1 MTILIITAASTGLQI
16 FDDLTPITVINV
28 IAALI
33 VFVSVL
39 DKIYK
44 WITKKG
50 DLFFTFRKKRNDMET
65 TVEMD
70 HTRLD
75 RLEETMRKESA
86 AMKEILKSQLMDRHD
101 IFMSRKPQPYITKY
115 ERAVYMTT
123 YQLYNDIDKDPII
136 DQFYR
141 DILELPLHE

>member
-1 MTILIITAASTGLQI
+1 MKLFIIAAASTGLKI
-16 FDDLTPITVINV
+16 FDELNPITVINV

-33 VFVSVL
+33 VLVSVL

-44 WITKKG
+44 WIAKKG
-50 DLFFTFRKKRNDMET
+50 DSFFTFRKKRNDMET

-75 RLEETMRKESA
+75 HLEETMRKESA

-101 IFMSRKPQPYITKY
+101 VFMSRTPQPYITKY

>member
-16 FDDLTPITVINV
+16 FDDLNPITVINV

-75 RLEETMRKESA
+75 HLEETMRKESA

-123 YQLYNDIDKDPII
+123 YQLYNDIDKDPNI

>member
-16 FDDLTPITVINV
+16 FDDLNPITVINV

-75 RLEETMRKESA
+75 HLEETMRKESA

>member
-1 MTILIITAASTGLQI
+1 
-16 FDDLTPITVINV
+16 
-28 IAALI
+28 
-33 VFVSVL
+33 
-39 DKIYK
+39 
-44 WITKKG
+44 
-50 DLFFTFRKKRNDMET
+50 MET

-75 RLEETMRKESA
+75 HLEETMRKESA

-123 YQLYNDIDKDPII
+123 YQLYNDIDKDPNI

>member
-1 MTILIITAASTGLQI
+1 MGYFIITAASTGLQI
-16 FDDLTPITVINV
+16 FDDLNPITVINV

-33 VFVSVL
+33 VLVSVL
-39 DKIYK
+39 DKIYE
-44 WITKKG
+44 WISQKG
-50 DLFFTFRKKRNDMET
+50 NSFFTFRKKRNDMET

-75 RLEETMRKESA
+75 HLEETMRKESA

-101 IFMSRKPQPYITKY
+101 AFMSREPEPYITKY

-123 YQLYNDIDKDPII
+123 YQLYNDIDKDPNI

-141 DILELPLHE
+141 DILELPLRD